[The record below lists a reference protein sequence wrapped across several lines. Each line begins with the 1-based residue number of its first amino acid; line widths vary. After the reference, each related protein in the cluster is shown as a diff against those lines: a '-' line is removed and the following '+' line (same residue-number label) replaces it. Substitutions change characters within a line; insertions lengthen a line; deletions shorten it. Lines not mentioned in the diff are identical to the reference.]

1 MPRVVFQVALRWL
14 VSLVLLTVRARR
26 VPYAVIVD
34 GVAGCAGGDCRC
46 RNGRWGCRR

>member
-1 MPRVVFQVALRWL
+1 MPQVVFQVASLWL
-14 VSLVLLTVRARR
+14 LSLALFTVRAPR

-46 RNGRWGCRR
+46 RTGRWGCRR